1 MIETKQIDV
10 ERPVNQTKEIV
21 HFTDVNDMHWAGVIN
36 LPPSEPLLLTCDTRN
51 DIYILQGE
59 LIDSVGSS
67 YTRGAFL
74 RPGVNSLFMAGSSG
88 AKLFVYRDHHVLF
101 SDEVAMKPE
110 QLNWREG
117 GAPGMRVASLG
128 NAGESLMLVSW
139 SRGSQMRFH
148 NHPAGEEIFVLQGE
162 LCDQSGQYP
171 AGTWLRL
178 HPGTGHAPY
187 SETDT
192 LILLRNGHLHM

>member
-21 HFTDVNDMHWAGVIN
+21 HFTDVNDLHWAGVIN

-162 LCDQSGQYP
+162 LSDQSGQYP

-178 HPGTGHAPY
+178 HPGTGHAPLY
-187 SETDT
+187 DQNSSDFT
-192 LILLRNGHLHM
+192 RQRY

>member
-1 MIETKQIDV
+1 MIEMKWIDI
-10 ERPVNQTKEIV
+10 EQPVNPTKEIV
-21 HFTDVNDMHWAGVIN
+21 HFTGVNDMHWAGLIT
-36 LPPSEPLLLTCDTRN
+36 LPPGEFLLLALNTRN

-59 LIDSVGSS
+59 LIDHVASS
-67 YTRGAFL
+67 YTCGAFL
-74 RPGVNSLFMAGSSG
+74 RPGVNRLYTAGSGG
-88 AKLFVYRDHHVLF
+88 AKLFVYRDNNVST

-110 QLNWREG
+110 QLNWHEG
-117 GAPGMRVASLG
+117 GSPGMRIALLG
-128 NAGESLMLVSW
+128 NAGESLMLVAW

-171 AGTWLRL
+171 VGTWLRL